1 MVLIS
6 EYSEDDKAMES
17 QILKPL
23 TTEGHKSFYL
33 EKGQHSG
40 TVRVVKL
47 DGVIFLYLWFFKTIY
62 NFDPWKNRSGF
73 CMLDLI
79 LVGFVFFYFFFK
91 KCFIC
96 WLFFLFFLFFKLLLY
111 ILFQKLV
118 SNLELL
124 NLTLLRIYHNIWTI
138 LFIYLFL

>member
-79 LVGFVFFYFFFK
+79 LVGFVFFFFFQEV
-91 KCFIC
+91 FHLLT
-96 WLFFLFFLFFKLLLY
+96 LFFIFLFFKLLLY

>member
-47 DGVIFLYLWFFKTIY
+47 DGVIFLYL
-62 NFDPWKNRSGF
+62 
-73 CMLDLI
+73 
-79 LVGFVFFYFFFK
+79 
-91 KCFIC
+91 
-96 WLFFLFFLFFKLLLY
+96 
-111 ILFQKLV
+111 
-118 SNLELL
+118 
-124 NLTLLRIYHNIWTI
+124 
-138 LFIYLFL
+138 